1 MTMNNDFII
10 TGIRRITYVGKDEY
24 NEKVTSFS
32 PKISCNELIFHL
44 SGQATVYFGNKTL
57 ITTPGAIRFLPKG
70 EVSQYIVDREIRG
83 ECIFFDFHTDRPI
96 SDEAFV
102 LNITENDRIRA
113 LFKKAFSV
121 WVSKREGYYFECI
134 SLLYKIFTEL
144 QKETYL
150 PEKVFEKIK
159 PALDYIDEHFRD
171 EDISAEHLA
180 ELCGISYSYLKK
192 LFLRKF
198 GAPPKK
204 YIINMRINYACDLL
218 QSDLCTV
225 SQTAEMCGYRDIYF
239 FSRQFKEY
247 MGISP
252 SDFVEKYRSSK

>member
-1 MTMNNDFII
+1 MENNFII
-10 TGIRRITYVGKDEY
+10 TEIRRIIYVGKDEY
-24 NEKVTSFS
+24 TEKRTSFS
-32 PKISCNELIFHL
+32 NFVNSNELIFHL
-44 SGQATVYFGNKTL
+44 SGHAMVYFNGKTL
-57 ITTPGAIRFLPKG
+57 ETTSGTVRFLP
-70 EVSQYIVDREIRG
+70 RG
-83 ECIFFDFHTDRPI
+83 ETSEYTVERITPGDCIDIFFHADRPI

-134 SLLYKIFTEL
+134 SLLYKIFAEL

-218 QSDLCTV
+218 QSGLCTV

-252 SDFVEKYRSSK
+252 SEFVEKYQSSK

>member
-83 ECIFFDFHTDRPI
+83 ECIFFDFHSDRPI

-159 PALDYIDEHFRD
+159 PALDYIDEHFRN

-192 LFLRKF
+192 LFVAHF
-198 GAPPKK
+198 GLSPKQ
-204 YIINMRINYACDLL
+204 YIIQMKMNYARDLL
-218 QSDLCTV
+218 QTERYSIAQV
-225 SQTAEMCGYRDIYF
+225 AEQCGFRDVYF
-239 FSRQFKEY
+239 FSRQFKAHT
-247 MGISP
+247 GVSP
-252 SDFVEKYRSSK
+252 SRYHLKNP